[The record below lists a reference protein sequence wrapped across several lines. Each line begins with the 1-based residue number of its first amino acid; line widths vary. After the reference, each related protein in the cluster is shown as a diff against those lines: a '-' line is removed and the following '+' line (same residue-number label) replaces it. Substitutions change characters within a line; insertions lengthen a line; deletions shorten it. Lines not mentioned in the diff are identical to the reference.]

1 MKPATLFFPLLL
13 GAAVPAAHAH
23 VDAVGSHGFV
33 LTNTAVSTVSAPQLW
48 EYLVND
54 VDQWWPGDHTWWEGT
69 LTIDPQ
75 AGGCFCEKNDSNEAL
90 HMQVSYVQ
98 PPFLLRM
105 TGGLG
110 PLQQLGL
117 HGTLNWQITP
127 AEHGS
132 HISLSYH
139 VSGFYPQGFEKL
151 ADIVDK
157 VQAGQLQAL
166 ATYADRQQQ

>member
-1 MKPATLFFPLLL
+1 MRPATQLFALFL
-13 GAAVPAAHAH
+13 GTSAPASFAH
-23 VDAVGSHGFV
+23 VDAVGNQGFV
-33 LTNTAVSTVSAPQLW
+33 LTNTTTSTVSAPQLW
-48 EYLVND
+48 NLLIND
-54 VDQWWPGDHTWWEGT
+54 VDQWWPKDHTWWEGT

-75 AGGCFCEKNDSNEAL
+75 AGGCFCEKNGRNQAL

-117 HGTLNWQITP
+117 QGALNWQITP
-127 AEHGS
+127 AGAGS

-139 VSGFYPQGFEKL
+139 VSGFYPQGFEEL
-151 ADIVDK
+151 ASIVDK
-157 VQAGQLQAL
+157 VQAAQLQAL
-166 ATYADRQQQ
+166 ARYADQQNP